1 MQISEYW
8 KIPVVENYSCNEV
21 GYIAIQCREY
31 GSLHI
36 QSESLLVEILNH
48 QGEPCAS
55 GETGR
60 IVITSLNNPVM
71 PLIRY
76 ELGDL
81 VTAGSPCSCGR
92 HLPTIQKINGR
103 VRNLAV
109 TPDGQ
114 KFWPSGLGAIRKI
127 ESVIQAQYVQKSADT
142 IKLNLRLKSEL
153 SEDDKSELI
162 KRVHK
167 SLGHP
172 YKIIFHPVEEIS
184 RGPGGKFEEFISEL

>member
-1 MQISEYW
+1 
-8 KIPVVENYSCNEV
+8 
-21 GYIAIQCREY
+21 
-31 GSLHI
+31 
-36 QSESLLVEILNH
+36 
-48 QGEPCAS
+48 
-55 GETGR
+55 
-60 IVITSLNNPVM
+60 M